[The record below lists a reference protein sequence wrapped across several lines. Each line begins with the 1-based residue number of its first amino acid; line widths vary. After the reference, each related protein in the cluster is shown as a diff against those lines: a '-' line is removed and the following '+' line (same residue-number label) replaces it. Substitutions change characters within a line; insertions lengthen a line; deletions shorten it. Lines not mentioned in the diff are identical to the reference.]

1 MLFSCRMQ
9 GEASIN
15 STTYSGLS
23 GLDLTVRVPLAMDN
37 NGDKLSA
44 ASLTAR
50 EQDGRIPYGE
60 GVAIH
65 TGLDYGVRLA
75 RDARKR

>member
-1 MLFSCRMQ
+1 MTWPTEF
-9 GEASIN
+9 
-15 STTYSGLS
+15 
-23 GLDLTVRVPLAMDN
+23 PLATGN

-44 ASLTAR
+44 ASQSAR
-50 EQDGRIPYGE
+50 DQEDRIPYGE
-60 GVAIH
+60 GAAIH